1 MKTKNILGTII
12 VTLAI
17 TGCAT
22 EGGHTYVGG
31 KCISCWNNPLT
42 KEPIN
47 HDGKDD
53 LQLAAPETLGNQ
65 TSTSEQNQKDKDKNA
80 YPRKHI
86 VSFDAPVNVDVA
98 YVKLKKEFSYQSEQE
113 IRQEWGSMAG
123 VKMQTFAYAYDATPN
138 VYYRM
143 RANRKHR
150 GIFVIIDSQIE
161 KKSTNRSK
169 ITISYWLNKNSV
181 NPTPYGESLTKRAKH
196 ALNI

>member
-1 MKTKNILGTII
+1 MKTKNILGAII

-22 EGGHTYVGG
+22 EGGHTYVG
-31 KCISCWNNPLT
+31 
-42 KEPIN
+42 
-47 HDGKDD
+47 
-53 LQLAAPETLGNQ
+53 
-65 TSTSEQNQKDKDKNA
+65 
-80 YPRKHI
+80 
-86 VSFDAPVNVDVA
+86 
-98 YVKLKKEFSYQSEQE
+98 
-113 IRQEWGSMAG
+113 
-123 VKMQTFAYAYDATPN
+123 AYDATPN

>member
-1 MKTKNILGTII
+1 MKAKNIVITIMLSL
-12 VTLAI
+12 VA
-17 TGCAT
+17 TGCASD
-22 EGGHTYVGG
+22 GHTYVGG
-31 KCISCWNNPLT
+31 KCITCWNNPLT

-47 HDGKDD
+47 YDGKDD
-53 LQLAAPETLGNQ
+53 LQQAKPETLGNQ
-65 TSTSEQNQKDKDKNA
+65 TSTSTQKKNEGDA
-80 YPRKHI
+80 YPKKFV
-86 VSFDAPVNVDVA
+86 VSFNAPVNVDVA
-98 YVKLKKEFSYQSEQE
+98 YIKLKKEFNYYSEQE

-123 VKMQTFAYAYDATPN
+123 AKMQTYAYAYDATPS

-161 KKSTNRSK
+161 KQSNSSSK
-169 ITISYWLNKNSV
+169 ITISYWINKNSV